1 MDEAN
6 STSPY
11 KQRGRPPKTEVK
23 GRLLEILEQRQ
34 LGTTHLLKKL
44 YRENFGKELS
54 WNTVKK
60 YLTKLVQEGKVEKQ
74 VTISHSNGDQVVVYK
89 IGSDREAE

>member
-1 MDEAN
+1 MDETN
-6 STSPY
+6 QTSPY
-11 KQRGRPPKTEVK
+11 KQRGRPPKIEVK
-23 GRLLEILEQRQ
+23 GRLLEILQQSQ

-44 YRENFGKELS
+44 YRENFGNELS

-60 YLTKLVQEGKVEKQ
+60 YLTKLVQEGKLEKQ

-89 IGSDREAE
+89 IAAEGGAE

>member
-1 MDEAN
+1 MDETY

-44 YRENFGKELS
+44 YQKNFGNELS

-89 IGSDREAE
+89 IARDSGAE

>member
-1 MDEAN
+1 MNEINPA
-6 STSPY
+6 SPY

-44 YRENFGKELS
+44 YQENFGNELS

-60 YLTKLVQEGKVEKQ
+60 YLTKLVQEGKVKKQ

-89 IGSDREAE
+89 IASDSGAE